1 MTQIREENSLFDCVG
16 SIVASQ
22 YVITA
27 AHCVKDQ
34 LLTRIVLDFNNSTST
49 KWVSVSNVLIHPLYD
64 DTTYVYDIAL
74 LKTTGHMD
82 ISKYTPICLP
92 SLLDEIRGR
101 RPYYGRKAEIVVY
114 RGGHQK
120 TVYGRLSFHENE
132 SLICTFPDEEIKEG
146 DSGGPLTVV
155 EDGVHTLAGVTSHAL
170 PGSTHPKVDLCC
182 SSM

>member
-27 AHCVKDQ
+27 AHCVKDVP
-34 LLTRIVLDFNNSTST
+34 LAKMALEFNSTST
-49 KWVSVSNVLIHPLYD
+49 KWVSVSYVLIHPLYD

-132 SLICTFPDEEIKEG
+132 SLICTFPDEETKEG
-146 DSGGPLTVV
+146 DSGGPLM
-155 EDGVHTLAGVTSHAL
+155 VHKEEWQQQYTLIGDASHVL
-170 PGSTHPKVDLCC
+170 RTKDREYLQVRK
-182 SSM
+182 